1 MGSWEVKGMMS
12 RFSIFFCLCVGMVL
26 PLAQGQI
33 AKDEKTFGWVGDVL
47 FGNCQMSRCRS
58 DFSRAEYCCRT
69 GGNRGCCS
77 YTGGNG
83 GNNGGNWGNG
93 QNNGGNWGNG
103 NSNNKPGRCP
113 NYNGR
118 KRRSPEQAP
127 RRGSSSGRTFG
138 QNNGGWNN

>member
-1 MGSWEVKGMMS
+1 MMS
-12 RFSIFFCLCVGMVL
+12 RFSIFFCLCVSILL
-26 PLAQGQI
+26 PLALGQV

-69 GGNRGCCS
+69 GENRGCCS

-83 GNNGGNWGNG
+83 G
-93 QNNGGNWGNG
+93 NNGGNWGNG

-138 QNNGGWNN
+138 QNNGGWNNG